1 MKEKKNQNI
10 HYIVKTQSLKTEKD
24 KWRKKKCNNHWNRWL
39 FMMTQRMEQEYYS
52 LIGDIFVV
60 PIATQQQSK
69 NAAKL

>member
-1 MKEKKNQNI
+1 MQ
-10 HYIVKTQSLKTEKD
+10 
-24 KWRKKKCNNHWNRWL
+24 
-39 FMMTQRMEQEYYS
+39 QEYYS